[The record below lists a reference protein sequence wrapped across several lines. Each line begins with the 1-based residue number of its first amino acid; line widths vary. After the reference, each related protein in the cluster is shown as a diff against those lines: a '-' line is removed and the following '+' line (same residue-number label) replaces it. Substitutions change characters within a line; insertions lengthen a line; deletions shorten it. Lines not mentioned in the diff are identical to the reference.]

1 MFKLVGHDGIQAAV
15 SVVDYE
21 SDALHI
27 LLFGKCREDHL
38 ILDRTGAGVAQCII
52 HDHTARQLLRRVAGG
67 GSPLRRGLGCR
78 FAVGCVARALL
89 GAFCAFCAAVL
100 AVSAF
105 FAAVSA
111 VWALVETVGL
121 FQLHAL
127 VVYDQ

>member
-38 ILDRTGAGVAQCII
+38 ILDRAGAGIAQRVVHC
-52 HDHTARQLLRRVAGG
+52 HAASQFLRRIAGG
-67 GSPLRRGLGCR
+67 GSLLRRGLGRR

-89 GAFCAFCAAVL
+89 GSILRVL
-100 AVSAF
+100 RRSF
-105 FAAVSA
+105 
-111 VWALVETVGL
+111 GG
-121 FQLHAL
+121 
-127 VVYDQ
+127 